1 MDNLSITVMLGMF
14 VTLVPYIMYNFNSIR
29 VDKNKTILWGII
41 SFILSLL
48 VFKITDTIFNYIGL
62 ITTIIVATTFNL
74 FIVKKDVD
82 IKKIPKSILVILL
95 FFFISLVQL
104 IPIYLFNLDINN
116 LTTMQTLLLTLFS
129 NSILLVILISMYRDT
144 LKDDFK
150 KIKNNFNEMMD
161 IGIKCWLVGL
171 IIMIISNVIIGLFI
185 PLANAGN
192 EQGVQEYIS
201 TSGIVSMLAIGIIA
215 PIIEELTFRKA
226 FRDIFKSKW
235 LFILSSGL
243 IFGSL
248 HVVLSLNSLWD
259 LFYIIP
265 YSSLGI
271 AFGYMYYKTDNIYTS
286 IIMHMFH
293 NTSLTILSIIGGV
306 MVIL

>member
-48 VFKITDTIFNYIGL
+48 VFKITGTIFNYIGL

>member
-48 VFKITDTIFNYIGL
+48 VFKITGTIFNYIGL
-62 ITTIIVATTFNL
+62 ITTIIVATMFNL

-161 IGIKCWLVGL
+161 TGIKCWLVGL

>member
-48 VFKITDTIFNYIGL
+48 VFKITGTIFNYIAL

-144 LKDDFK
+144 LKNDFK

-161 IGIKCWLVGL
+161 TGIKCWLVGL

>member
-48 VFKITDTIFNYIGL
+48 VFKITGTIFNYIGL
-62 ITTIIVATTFNL
+62 ITTIIVATMFNL

-150 KIKNNFNEMMD
+150 KTKNNFNEMMD
-161 IGIKCWLVGL
+161 TGIKCWLVGL

-293 NTSLTILSIIGGV
+293 NTSLTLLSIIGGV

>member
-48 VFKITDTIFNYIGL
+48 VFKITGTIFNYIGL

-161 IGIKCWLVGL
+161 TGIKCWLVGL